1 MSDAGLNLS
10 VEQLNTS
17 AVTEDSEQKNHAA
30 PQTAGA
36 MLTVARSQKDWTV
49 QQVAEQL
56 KLSAR
61 QIIALE
67 ANQFDALPKM
77 VIVRGFI
84 RSYAKL
90 LKIDAEPILAKLP
103 QESAAVAEFP
113 HLRPALTTPFLESK
127 LPLMGRQDPT
137 NSKYI
142 WGAVVLAILAAGF
155 FAVQKLEHN
164 GLMQK
169 LLSHQLVSAPETVA
183 SNVSDSAELMAASPV
198 PAIRVNSEKNT
209 EVAASTVD
217 KEPEVSRPAPVSEQV
232 ASNPAVVPQTLA
244 QATPL
249 VVSTASQPALP
260 ASVANNSA
268 ALEQSANLMKF
279 KFRQDSWIQ
288 IKRENGTVVT
298 SHLAKAGTEE
308 SFDVKEALQIKI
320 GNAAGV
326 DGTLRGTSLNI
337 AATKE
342 SNVINLNV
350 K

>member
-10 VEQLNTS
+10 VEQLNAS
-17 AVTEDSEQKNHAA
+17 AVTEDSEQKSHAD

-36 MLTVARSQKDWTV
+36 MLTTARLQKDWTV

-61 QIIALE
+61 QIVALE
-67 ANQFDALPKM
+67 ANQFDTLPKM

-103 QESAAVAEFP
+103 QESAAAADFP

-155 FAVQKLEHN
+155 FAVQKFEHA
-164 GLMQK
+164 GLIQK
-169 LLSHQLVSAPETVA
+169 LLSHQLTTVPETVA
-183 SNVSDSAELMAASPV
+183 SNASDSTEVTTVLPV
-198 PAIRVNSEKNT
+198 LPIRVSAEKNV
-209 EVAASTVD
+209 EVAVSAVD
-217 KEPEVSRPAPVSEQV
+217 KEPEISRPASVPELI
-232 ASNPAVVPQTLA
+232 ATNPAMVPQTVA

-249 VVSTASQPALP
+249 VASAASQPALP
-260 ASVANNSA
+260 APVANNSA

-288 IKRENGTVVT
+288 IKRENGTVIT

>member
-1 MSDAGLNLS
+1 MNLS

-17 AVTEDSEQKNHAA
+17 AITENSEPKNSYV

-36 MLTVARSQKDWTV
+36 MLAAARLQKEWTV
-49 QQVAEQL
+49 QQVADQL
-56 KLSAR
+56 KLSGR

-67 ANQFDALPKM
+67 ANQFEALPKM

-90 LKIDAEPILAKLP
+90 LKIDVEPILAKLP
-103 QESAAVAEFP
+103 QESTAMADVP

-142 WGAVVLAILAAGF
+142 WGAIMLAILAAGF
-155 FAVQKLEHN
+155 FAVQKLEHT
-164 GLMQK
+164 GWIQK
-169 LLSHQLVSAPETVA
+169 FLAHQVASTPEQTA
-183 SNVSDSAELMAASPV
+183 SNVVESAEIVPALPVSPV
-198 PAIRVNSEKNT
+198 
-209 EVAASTVD
+209 
-217 KEPEVSRPAPVSEQV
+217 QV
-232 ASNPAVVPQTLA
+232 ASDKKMEPVVNPMQKEVAIAKQTPELTSGAAQTIPQTVA

-249 VVSTASQPALP
+249 VSSVASQVTSPAP
-260 ASVANNSA
+260 TVSNPA

-288 IKRENGTVVT
+288 IKRENGSVVT

-326 DGTLRGTSLNI
+326 DGTLRGVSLNI